1 MAEESFPVLEKPM
14 TDSQWKSVARGF
26 GTGVLDEGG
35 NPYNLINLNNAT
47 NQGSIAVDTK
57 VGFNHAVVS
66 GYYHKMDAP
75 IVVDLPAVTSPTTY
89 YIVLLYDPTDREK
102 PVKLTR
108 VTSLDRSGG
117 KDYLVLWEV
126 LRQPNQLLT
135 DAVRTKKRPIVVPS
149 IMVDNPSA
157 LPAAD
162 SVLWG
167 TRAFAQQTGQEFR
180 ASYTSWVQISPHTV
194 GLLGMG
200 GWDIRQLTGGIS
212 VVPSQNGRQC
222 SARFSIRR
230 TAAAYTLA
238 TAFNSQGTTLGTLL
252 PEGYRPTENVHFLCN
267 SGDRLFEG
275 FLAPNGSIQL
285 RSIGGPHHIAVD
297 NGFTIA
303 VNWFAPF
310 TY

>member
-1 MAEESFPVLEKPM
+1 MSEESFPVLEKPM
-14 TDSQWKSVARGF
+14 TDAQWKSVARAF

-47 NQGSIAVDTK
+47 NQGTIAVDTK
-57 VGFNHAVVS
+57 TGFNHAVVS
-66 GYYHKMDAP
+66 GYYHKQTAN
-75 IVVDLPAVTSPTTY
+75 ISINIPAVTAPTTY
-89 YIVLLYDPTDREK
+89 YIVLMYDPADKAK
-102 PVKLTR
+102 PVKLVR
-108 VTSLDRSGG
+108 VTSLDRRGG

-126 LRQPNQLLT
+126 RRQPNQLLT

-180 ASYTSWVQISPHTV
+180 ASYTSWVQIGPHTV

-200 GWDIRQLTGGIS
+200 GWDMRQLTGGIS

-230 TAAAYTLA
+230 TAAAYTLP

-252 PEGYRPTENVHFLCN
+252 PEGYRPTENIHFLCN

-303 VNWFAPF
+303 VSWFVPF